1 MSLDGAIRDGRHTM
15 QVRVYYEDT
24 DFCGTVYYEFAEQLG
39 CRFNG
44 ALGGGRSTLIVL
56 QMGMKPT

>member
-24 DFCGTVYYEFAEQLG
+24 DFL
-39 CRFNG
+39 R
-44 ALGGGRSTLIVL
+44 IV
-56 QMGMKPT
+56 